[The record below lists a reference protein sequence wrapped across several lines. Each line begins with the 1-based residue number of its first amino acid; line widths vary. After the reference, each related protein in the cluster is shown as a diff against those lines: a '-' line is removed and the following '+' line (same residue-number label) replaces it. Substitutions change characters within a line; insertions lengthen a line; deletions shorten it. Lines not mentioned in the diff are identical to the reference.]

1 MNMKRSYLDPIHQ
14 DITLDRGDPS
24 EALIIDLIDCQEFQR
39 LRRVHQLGVVSF
51 TFHGAEGS
59 RFTHSVGVMH
69 VANRLFSALCHEKPH
84 LKEFKAIV
92 LASALLHDVG
102 HGPFSHD
109 SEKILGLDHEE
120 WSCRIISGKTEVNSV
135 LNQYKLTER
144 LPDQIMSVL
153 EKTFRPKYV
162 PQLISSQLDCDRFD
176 YLLRDSYMT
185 GTAYGLFAL
194 QRVISALEVDEK
206 TERIIVVGE
215 KGQAAVE
222 DYLFARYSMYSQVYY
237 HKKNLAART
246 LLAMLLKRAKHLLD
260 NNSKDLFIDEPTSK
274 WLLGKEMSVDE
285 YLSLDDMQLVYHIK
299 CWSKSK
305 DAILAD
311 LAYRFLNRR
320 LFKTVR
326 LIENGAEKQKE
337 LETRA
342 RHLASQCKLD
352 PDYYVSV
359 ESTGFR
365 PYDYYRPESGDSQ
378 ASIMVRT
385 ETGEV
390 RELSELSLTID
401 ALVRGNYES
410 RWLVYPPEVDDDA
423 IKSLQG
429 NVPTG
434 VRSSGR

>member
-1 MNMKRSYLDPIHQ
+1 MKRSYLDPIHQ
-14 DITLDRGDPS
+14 DITLDRSDPA
-24 EALIIDLIDCQEFQR
+24 EALIIDLIDSQEFQR
-39 LRRVHQLGVVSF
+39 LRRIHQLGVVSF

-69 VANRLFSALCHEKPH
+69 VANRLFSALSHEKPH
-84 LKEFKAIV
+84 LKEFKALV

-102 HGPFSHD
+102 HGPYSHD

-120 WSCRIISGKTEVNSV
+120 WSCRIISGNTEVNQV
-135 LNQYKLTER
+135 LRQYKLIPE
-144 LPDQIMSVL
+144 LPEQIISVL
-153 EKTFRPKYV
+153 EKSFRPRYV
-162 PQLISSQLDCDRFD
+162 SQLISSQLDCDRFD

-194 QRVISALEVDEK
+194 PRVISALEVDEQA
-206 TERIIVVGE
+206 ERITVVGE

-246 LLAMLLKRAKHLLD
+246 LLAMLIKRAKHLLATQ
-260 NNSKDLFIDEPTSK
+260 SKDLFTDEPTSK
-274 WLLGKEMSVDE
+274 WLLGSEMSVDE

-299 CWSKSK
+299 RWSKSK
-305 DAILAD
+305 DAVLAD
-311 LAYRFLNRR
+311 LAYRFLNRH

-326 LIENGAEKQKE
+326 LVEESSGKQKE
-337 LETRA
+337 IETKVRSLA
-342 RHLASQCKLD
+342 RDCKLD
-352 PDYYVSV
+352 PDYYVSI

-410 RWLVYPPEVDDDA
+410 RWLVYPPEIHDDA

-429 NVPTG
+429 NIPTG
-434 VRSSGR
+434 VRSGGR

>member
-1 MNMKRSYLDPIHQ
+1 MKRSYLDPIHQ
-14 DITLDRGDPS
+14 DITLDRSDPA
-24 EALIIDLIDCQEFQR
+24 EALIIDLIDSQEFQR

-84 LKEFKAIV
+84 LKELKALV
-92 LASALLHDVG
+92 LASALLHDLG

-120 WSCRIISGKTEVNSV
+120 WSCRIISGKTEVNQV
-135 LNQYKLTER
+135 LSQYKLTAG
-144 LPDQIMSVL
+144 LPAQIMSVL
-153 EKTFRPKYV
+153 EKTFHPKYV
-162 PQLISSQLDCDRFD
+162 SQLISSQLDCDRFD

-194 QRVISALEVDEK
+194 QRVISALEIDEK
-206 TERIIVVGE
+206 AERIIVVGE

-246 LLAMLLKRAKHLLD
+246 LLAMLIKRAKHLL
-260 NNSKDLFIDEPTSK
+260 NSQSKDLFIDEPTSK

-299 CWSKSK
+299 RWSKSN

-311 LAYRFLNRR
+311 LAYRFLNRH
-320 LFKTVR
+320 LFKTIR
-326 LIENGAEKQKE
+326 LIDDGKQKE
-337 LETRA
+337 IESKA
-342 RHLASQCKLD
+342 RSLASQCKLD
-352 PDYYVSV
+352 PDYYVSI

-434 VRSSGR
+434 VRSGGR

>member
-1 MNMKRSYLDPIHQ
+1 MKRSYLDPIHQ
-14 DITLDRGDPS
+14 DITLDRGDPA
-24 EALIIDLIDCQEFQR
+24 EALIIDLIDSHEFQR
-39 LRRVHQLGVVSF
+39 LRRIHQLGVVSF

-84 LKEFKAIV
+84 LQEFKALV

-120 WSCRIISGKTEVNSV
+120 WSCRIISGNTEVNRV
-135 LNQYKLTER
+135 LNQYKAIPD
-144 LPDQIMSVL
+144 LPEQIISVL

-162 PQLISSQLDCDRFD
+162 SQLISSQLDCDRFD

-194 QRVISALEVDEK
+194 QRVISALEVDEQA
-206 TERIIVVGE
+206 ERIIVVGE

-246 LLAMLLKRAKHLLD
+246 LLAMLIKRAKHLLATQ
-260 NNSKDLFIDEPTSK
+260 SKELFIDEPTSK
-274 WLLGKEMSVDE
+274 WLLGTEMSVDE

-299 CWSKSK
+299 RWSKST
-305 DAILAD
+305 DPVLAD
-311 LAYRFLNRR
+311 LAYRFLNRH

-326 LIENGAEKQKE
+326 LIEDKTNKQKE
-337 LETRA
+337 IETKVRSLA
-342 RHLASQCKLD
+342 RDCKLD
-352 PDYYVSV
+352 PDYYVSM
-359 ESTGFR
+359 EATGFR

-390 RELSELSLTID
+390 KELSELSLTID

-410 RWLVYPPEVDDDA
+410 RWLVYPPEIDDDA

-429 NVPTG
+429 HVPTG
-434 VRSSGR
+434 ARSSGR